1 MTGAM
6 PGPSP
11 AALDRLVL
19 VVGPTRGGTSMV
31 HAALGAHPGLLVI
44 PAELHFLDHVWRYR
58 RRIHDRL
65 WRVIAFLPSA
75 IDRRAVFDALDP
87 DARRRLASAIEATLA
102 AKRFG
107 DLYRLYPRL
116 YAQMPGQ
123 PKPPGSLAAW
133 ADKVN
138 DWRGL
143 GTVRR
148 RMGGARFVVVARDPR
163 AVALSHARRARVWQG
178 DGEAPLD
185 KGDLARAALYWRL
198 FMQRCLA
205 FAAAGRGD
213 TIVVR
218 YEDVVAEPAATLNR
232 AFAHARLDALSA
244 TAIETAL
251 AGLRGGATNTPELYQ
266 GVSTAP
272 AERWRAALTP
282 DQAAL
287 VEALTAP
294 TARKL
299 GYPMA
304 DRAAPSLALPLAA
317 RRALATLAEPWSP
330 APR

>member
-1 MTGAM
+1 
-6 PGPSP
+6 
-11 AALDRLVL
+11 
-19 VVGPTRGGTSMV
+19 
-31 HAALGAHPGLLVI
+31 
-44 PAELHFLDHVWRYR
+44 
-58 RRIHDRL
+58 
-65 WRVIAFLPSA
+65 
-75 IDRRAVFDALDP
+75 
-87 DARRRLASAIEATLA
+87 
-102 AKRFG
+102 
-107 DLYRLYPRL
+107 
-116 YAQMPGQ
+116 
-123 PKPPGSLAAW
+123 
-133 ADKVN
+133 
-138 DWRGL
+138 
-143 GTVRR
+143 
-148 RMGGARFVVVARDPR
+148 
-163 AVALSHARRARVWQG
+163 
-178 DGEAPLD
+178 
-185 KGDLARAALYWRL
+185 
-198 FMQRCLA
+198 MQRCLA